1 MYSESFGDVSVL
13 AIHMKRLFSL
23 YILLVLPSSIF
34 AQHSVRTWKAV
45 GGYETR
51 AAFVAYEG
59 GRVSLRKEDGEE
71 VSVPIGKLD
80 PSERAEVI
88 RLSKLQLPDP
98 MPKGPIEKPSGR
110 REITW
115 EELTGPAPWPKL
127 LDPDQLETL
136 QAVGRSWEHAQ
147 SRFFILHYQS
157 LGYAKKVSRMADFQY
172 QFIAADLPGFHDRL
186 PNKSHITVIR
196 NRGEWLQF
204 LTSSGAFPTW
214 AAAFV
219 RGDMMFLY
227 DMDDRETNAEILTHE
242 MSHLVLNR
250 FFLIQPPLW
259 LNEGLA
265 EWYGNTGYRTFKGLK
280 VDPEENMGS
289 LADPIPLETLFGMST
304 YPEGDGEISR
314 FYATS
319 KQVVGMLM
327 LRKSQPEFVKFLEG
341 ITVKGID
348 VDQALEEVYG
358 FGSVQEVQVAFR
370 EFLR

>member
-1 MYSESFGDVSVL
+1 MNHFFFVWYL
-13 AIHMKRLFSL
+13 IALSL
-23 YILLVLPSSIF
+23 SLS

-51 AAFVAYEG
+51 AAFVSYEAG
-59 GRVSLRKEDGEE
+59 QVTLRKEDGEE
-71 VSVPIGKLD
+71 ISVPIVRLH

-88 RLSKLQLPDP
+88 RLSNLQLPDP

-115 EELTGPAPWPKL
+115 EELTGPAPWPTL
-127 LDPDQLETL
+127 LAPDQLEAL
-136 QAVGRSWEHAQ
+136 KGVGRTWEHAQ

-172 QFIAADLPGFHDRL
+172 QFIAADLPGFQDRL
-186 PNKSHITVIR
+186 PHKSHITVIR

-204 LTSSGAFPTW
+204 LTSSQAFPSW

-227 DMDDRETNAEILTHE
+227 DMGDRETNAEILAHE

-250 FFLIQPPLW
+250 FFRISPPLW

-280 VDPEENMGS
+280 VDLEENMGR
-289 LADPIPLETLFGMST
+289 LMDPLPLETLFGMSA
-304 YPEGDGEISR
+304 YPEDNREISR

-327 LRKSQPEFVKFLEG
+327 LREGQAAFVRFLEA

-348 VDQALEEVYG
+348 ADQALSEIYG
-358 FGSVQEVQVAFR
+358 FDSVQEVQAAFR
-370 EFLR
+370 QFLR